1 METPPRS
8 DWGRPPYP
16 SRGILRGDAMT
27 ELEQLL
33 SYCAQNERVC
43 PMPLPWHEVWDM
55 LPAKKREGA
64 GWDPPL
70 PLILAAWWDT
80 SDDAKRE
87 RFELHLR
94 WAEAHGALDMV
105 ARFLRSFPESE
116 WHHRGD

>member
-1 METPPRS
+1 
-8 DWGRPPYP
+8 
-16 SRGILRGDAMT
+16 MT

-43 PMPLPWHEVWDM
+43 PMPLPWHEVRDM
-55 LPAKKREGA
+55 LPAKTRDGA

-80 SDDAKRE
+80 SDDGKRE

-94 WAEAHGALDMV
+94 WTEAHGALDMV